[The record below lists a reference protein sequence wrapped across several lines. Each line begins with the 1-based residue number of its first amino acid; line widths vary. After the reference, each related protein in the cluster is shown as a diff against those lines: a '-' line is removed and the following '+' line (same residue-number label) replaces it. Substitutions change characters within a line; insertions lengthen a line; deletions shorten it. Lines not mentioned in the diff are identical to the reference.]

1 MLTSRERPDL
11 ADRNPPCRAS
21 EFGVEHLD
29 CGRAARKLPCRT
41 SNKGAARE
49 PDAVRKRLSISINRL
64 ASCLAIFVALVGA
77 AGFIVMLLSAHYAE
91 AIGLFVLVV
100 GALIGFVALN
110 LLLVKDGRV
119 DIRASKDEFRARV
132 KTIKGTPR
140 RQAGRRARD

>member
-1 MLTSRERPDL
+1 M
-11 ADRNPPCRAS
+11 
-21 EFGVEHLD
+21 
-29 CGRAARKLPCRT
+29 
-41 SNKGAARE
+41 
-49 PDAVRKRLSISINRL
+49 
-64 ASCLAIFVALVGA
+64 AIFVALVGA